1 MVTDRLIGLSR
12 GAAEQLGIADG
23 VTAVRVRRTN
33 PPAAERRLLRA
44 GEPVRERIA
53 TPQSL
58 LAILRTKA
66 KELPV
71 PKAAVAAA
79 SAPASPRSE
88 ERRVG
93 KECVSPGRS
102 RWSPY
107 H

>member
-58 LAILRTKA
+58 LAILR
-66 KELPV
+66 
-71 PKAAVAAA
+71 
-79 SAPASPRSE
+79 RSE
-88 ERRVG
+88 EHTSELQSIMRISYAVFCLKNNNQKKIANSNSTRQTRHLI
-93 KECVSPGRS
+93 P
-102 RWSPY
+102 
-107 H
+107 